1 MIQFKSKL
9 DDHKTE
15 KIDISIEGVEETVEV
30 MSSVSRAYRNASA
43 EFIAKLDHL
52 KKNQIA
58 LTKTETKTNSLGEE
72 FEVQVD
78 SDFICEVWSAFA
90 SQIIVGWDNE
100 DRRKQLADDPEFCVY
115 VRDVAQGLGQEFAD
129 LKKT

>member
-15 KIDISIEGVEETVEV
+15 KIDISIDGVEETVEV
-30 MSSVSRAYRNASA
+30 MSSVSRAYRNASS

-58 LTKTETKTNSLGEE
+58 LTKTEVKTNSLGDE

-78 SDFICEVWSAFA
+78 SDFIREVWSSFA
-90 SQIIVGWDNE
+90 SQIIVGWDNDE
-100 DRRKQLADDPEFCVY
+100 RRKQLEDDPEFCVY

>member
-15 KIDISIEGVEETVEV
+15 KIEISIDGVDETVEV
-30 MSSVSRAYRNASA
+30 VSSVSRAYRNASS

-58 LTKTETKTNSLGEE
+58 LTQKETKKNSNGDE
-72 FEVQVD
+72 FEMDVD
-78 SDFICEVWSAFA
+78 SDFIREVWSSFA
-90 SQIIVGWDNE
+90 SQIIVGWDNDE
-100 DRRKQLADDPEFCVY
+100 RRKQLADDPEFCVY
-115 VRDVAQGLGQEFAD
+115 VRDVAQGLGQEFAN

>member
-1 MIQFKSKL
+1 MIKFKSKL

-15 KIDISIEGVEETVEV
+15 KVEISIDGVDESIEV
-30 MSSVSRAYRNASA
+30 VSSVSRAYRTASS

-58 LTKTETKTNSLGEE
+58 LTQKETKTNSNGEE
-72 FEVQVD
+72 FEMDVD
-78 SDFICEVWSAFA
+78 SDFIREVWSSFA
-90 SQIIVGWDNE
+90 SQIIVGWDNDE
-100 DRRKQLADDPEFCVY
+100 RRKQLADDPEFCVY
-115 VRDVAQGLGQEFAD
+115 VRDIAQGLGQEFAD

>member
-15 KIDISIEGVEETVEV
+15 KIDISIDGVEETVEV
-30 MSSVSRAYRNASA
+30 MSSVSRAYRNASS

-72 FEVQVD
+72 FEFQVD
-78 SDFICEVWSAFA
+78 SDFIREVWSSFA
-90 SQIIVGWDNE
+90 SQIIVGWDNDE
-100 DRRKQLADDPEFCVY
+100 RRKQLADDPEFCVY